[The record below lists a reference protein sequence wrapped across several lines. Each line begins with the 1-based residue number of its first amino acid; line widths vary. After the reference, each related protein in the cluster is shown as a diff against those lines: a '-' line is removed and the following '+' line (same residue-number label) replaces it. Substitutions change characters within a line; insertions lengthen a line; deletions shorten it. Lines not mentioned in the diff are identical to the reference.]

1 MVILRNKQ
9 AENFVTSPSNDTYGI
24 LLHGQDEGLISQR
37 TNSLLNFYVKN
48 KNDPFA
54 LIRLNNKM
62 LNDEEDLLENELN
75 TYGLMGDRKVILI
88 EASSELNS
96 NQVDVIKSSKGE
108 NLVIIKCGELKSTS
122 KLKMLCDK
130 DQNFISI
137 PCYQITPNDISTILN
152 NLLSEKNL
160 SMDRDTKQLIID
172 SLGRD
177 YLESLN
183 EMNKILD
190 PFSEGEHVSREHVE
204 KLLVSSKNIIINDLV
219 DNVFERKTQK
229 ISALLNS
236 VLQTIGSPQ
245 ILVIINNHLIRLLE
259 LLNEK
264 SHGNLSNKE
273 IIENSKPPI
282 FFKRHASFLTQLNL
296 WSIDQINKSLEF
308 ISEAIITSRN
318 NTELSDEITE
328 RVLLKIS
335 NIKN

>member
-9 AENFVTSPSNDTYGI
+9 AENFVTNPTNDTYGI

-48 KNDPFA
+48 KNDPFS
-54 LIRLNNKM
+54 LIRLNNKL

-75 TYGLMGDRKVILI
+75 TFGLMGDRKVILI
-88 EASSELNS
+88 EASSDLNS
-96 NQVDVIKSSKGE
+96 KQVDVIKSSNGE
-108 NLVIIKCGELKSTS
+108 NLVIIKCGELKPSS

-137 PCYQITPNDISTILN
+137 PCYQITPNDISSILN
-152 NLLSEKNL
+152 NLLSKKNL
-160 SMDRDTKQLIID
+160 SMDKDTKQLIIN
-172 SLGRD
+172 SLGRN
-177 YLESLN
+177 YLESLT

-190 PFSEGEHVSREHVE
+190 PLAEGEHVSRDHVE
-204 KLLVSSKNIIINDLV
+204 KLLVTSENIIINDLV

-229 ISALLNS
+229 ISTLLNS

-264 SHGNLSNKE
+264 TYGNLSNKE

-296 WSIDQINKSLEF
+296 WSIDQIKKSLEF
-308 ISEAIITSRN
+308 TSDAIIASRN
-318 NTELSDEITE
+318 NAELSDEITE

>member
-9 AENFVTSPSNDTYGI
+9 AENFVKNPSNNIYGI
-24 LLHGQDEGLISQR
+24 LLHGQDEGLISER
-37 TNSLLNFYVKN
+37 TNELINFYVKN
-48 KNDPFA
+48 KNDPFS
-54 LIRLNNKM
+54 LIKLNNKM

-75 TYGLMGDRKVILI
+75 TFGLMGDKKVILI
-88 EASSELNS
+88 ETSSELNS
-96 NQVDVIKSSKGE
+96 KQVDTIKSTTGE
-108 NLVIIKCGELKSTS
+108 TLLIIKCSDLKSTS
-122 KLKMLCDK
+122 KLKILFDK
-130 DQNFISI
+130 DHNFISI
-137 PCYQITPNDISTILN
+137 PCYQITPNDIANILN
-152 NLLSEKNL
+152 ALLSEKKL
-160 SMDRDTKQLIID
+160 SMERDTKQLIIN
-172 SLGRD
+172 SLGRN
-177 YLESLN
+177 YLESLT

-190 PFSEGEHVSREHVE
+190 PFNEGQHVSRDHVE
-204 KLLVSSKNIIINDLV
+204 KLLVTSENIIINDLV

-264 SHGNLSNKE
+264 SHGNLSNKD

-282 FFKRHASFLTQLNL
+282 FFKRHSSFLTQLNL
-296 WSIDQINKSLEF
+296 WSIDQIKKSLEF
-308 ISEAIITSRN
+308 TSDAIITSRN
-318 NTELSDEITE
+318 NAELADEITE

>member
-9 AENFVTSPSNDTYGI
+9 AENFIINPSNNTFGI

-48 KNDPFA
+48 KNDPFS
-54 LIRLNNKM
+54 LIRLNNKL

-75 TYGLMGDRKVILI
+75 TFGLMGDRKVILI

-96 NQVDVIKSSKGE
+96 KQVDVIKSSNGE
-108 NLVIIKCGELKSTS
+108 NLVIIKCGELKSSS

-137 PCYQITPNDISTILN
+137 PCYQITPNDISSILN
-152 NLLSEKNL
+152 NLLSKKNL
-160 SMDRDTKQLIID
+160 SMDKDTKQLIIN
-172 SLGRD
+172 SLGRN

-183 EMNKILD
+183 EMNKILN
-190 PFSEGEHVSREHVE
+190 PINEGEHVSRDHVE
-204 KLLVSSKNIIINDLV
+204 KLLVTSENIIINDLV

-245 ILVIINNHLIRLLE
+245 ILAIINNHLIRLLE

-264 SHGNLSNKE
+264 SNGNLSNKE

-308 ISEAIITSRN
+308 TSDAIITSRN
-318 NTELSDEITE
+318 NAELSDEITE

>member
-9 AENFVTSPSNDTYGI
+9 AENFVTNPTNDTYGI

-48 KNDPFA
+48 KNDPFS
-54 LIRLNNKM
+54 LIRLNNKL

-75 TYGLMGDRKVILI
+75 TFGLMGDRKVILI
-88 EASSELNS
+88 EASSDLNS
-96 NQVDVIKSSKGE
+96 KQVDVIKSSNGE
-108 NLVIIKCGELKSTS
+108 NLVIIKCGELKPSS

-137 PCYQITPNDISTILN
+137 PCYQITPNDISSILN
-152 NLLSEKNL
+152 NLLSKKNL
-160 SMDRDTKQLIID
+160 SMDKDTKQLIIN
-172 SLGRD
+172 SLGRN
-177 YLESLN
+177 YLESLT

-190 PFSEGEHVSREHVE
+190 PLAEGEHVSRDHVE
-204 KLLVSSKNIIINDLV
+204 KLLVTSENIIINDLV

-264 SHGNLSNKE
+264 SYGNLSNKE

-282 FFKRHASFLTQLNL
+282 FFKRRASFLTQLNL
-296 WSIDQINKSLEF
+296 WKIDQINKSLEF
-308 ISEAIITSRN
+308 TSEAIVTSRN

>member
-9 AENFVTSPSNDTYGI
+9 AENFVSNPTNDTYGI

-48 KNDPFA
+48 KNDPFS
-54 LIRLNNKM
+54 LIRLNNKL

-75 TYGLMGDRKVILI
+75 TFGLMGDRKVILI

-96 NQVDVIKSSKGE
+96 KDVDVIKNSNGE
-108 NLVIIKCGELKSTS
+108 NLVIIKCGELKSSS

-137 PCYQITPNDISTILN
+137 PCYQITPNDISSILN
-152 NLLSEKNL
+152 NLLSQKNL
-160 SMDRDTKQLIID
+160 SMDRDTKQLIVN
-172 SLGRD
+172 SLGRN
-177 YLESLN
+177 YLESIT

-190 PFSEGEHVSREHVE
+190 PFGEGEHVSRDHVE
-204 KLLVSSKNIIINDLV
+204 KLLVNSENIIINDLV

-245 ILVIINNHLIRLLE
+245 ILNITNNHLIKLLE
-259 LLNEK
+259 LKQMKKNFIK
-264 SHGNLSNKE
+264 SQVMV
-273 IIENSKPPI
+273 I
-282 FFKRHASFLTQLNL
+282 
-296 WSIDQINKSLEF
+296 
-308 ISEAIITSRN
+308 
-318 NTELSDEITE
+318 
-328 RVLLKIS
+328 
-335 NIKN
+335 